1 MTKEEI
7 TKEIIKLR
15 KKVDSCTVNIHSYN
29 KKIETLENNY
39 NKSNLLISK
48 YQSYLDNYYSS
59 ILHRINGLDR
69 DSNFSSFY
77 RNRLNNIFSG
87 RENNCILDSVSR
99 GKKDLIN
106 QINKYEEKISY
117 ENQKKL
123 QYKQKIHELETKLKL
138 I

>member
-15 KKVDSCTVNIHSYN
+15 KKVDSCTVNIHSYY
-29 KKIETLENNY
+29 KKIEALENNY

-48 YQSYLDNYYSS
+48 YQSYLENYHSI
-59 ILHRINGLDR
+59 ILHRINELDR
-69 DSNFSSFY
+69 DSDFSSFY
-77 RNRLNNIFSG
+77 RSRLNNIFNG
-87 RENNCILDSVSR
+87 RENYCILDSVSR
-99 GKKDLIN
+99 GKRDLIN
-106 QINKYEEKISY
+106 QMNNYEEKITY

-123 QYKQKIHELETKLKL
+123 RYKQRIHELEAKLKL